1 MIKNATM
8 KHLYVHYLLHLH
20 VLKLKNM
27 IVISP
32 TELRTNLKK
41 YLDLAKKERVV
52 IQRGR
57 TEMFEL
63 VKRER
68 IEDSEISDLNRA
80 ITGDELLER
89 VIPRI
94 EKLFEK

>member
-1 MIKNATM
+1 M
-8 KHLYVHYLLHLH
+8 HLYVHYLLHLY
-20 VLKLKNM
+20 VIKLKDM

-41 YLDLAKKERVV
+41 YLDLANEERVV

-63 VKRER
+63 VKKEH
-68 IEDSEISDLNRA
+68 IEDSEISDLKRA
-80 ITGDELLER
+80 ITGEELLAR

-94 EKLFEK
+94 EKLFDK

>member
-1 MIKNATM
+1 
-8 KHLYVHYLLHLH
+8 
-20 VLKLKNM
+20 M

-41 YLDLAKKERVV
+41 YLNLAKGERIV

-57 TEMFEL
+57 TEIFEL

-68 IEDSEISDLNRA
+68 IDDYKANDLQRA
-80 ITGDELLER
+80 ITGEELLER

-94 EKLFEK
+94 EKLFNK